1 MSRHEFTKGAALNQD
16 EMNRLH
22 SQLKAQRVNADA
34 LVETLREKKARQFD
48 FTADTRSIQM
58 VPLESEQAERFP
70 EVDEVR
76 RLESRKPK
84 VVVLPKDKD
93 EEWYQKFGPLAANAH
108 AHSQIAA
115 KTPIGARY
123 YRHMLEND
131 PLLLAANVNRWWD
144 ETPDVR
150 MLRSEIIP
158 ANGSMPLSFARAFL
172 SKNYRRLDN
181 LEVMDT
187 MMPVL
192 TDEQSPWVLTQ
203 AGITDIA
210 VHVEARAPQINGE
223 VRVGDEVC
231 LAVKITTGEVGNRAL
246 TVSMGFYRLICSNLA
261 TVPSYTKKQ
270 VHLGR
275 AENEFV
281 ELLSESTLRAEDQ
294 LVIDKMRDVVKAMH
308 DADRFAELL
317 RTATDAADRDV
328 AGLKSPVKA
337 TELLATNASLS
348 EVEGVMLWNNM
359 MTEGDPT
366 VYGLTNALTATA
378 RTLEFERK
386 SELERFAGGLLTER
400 RGWNSYVSAA

>member
-1 MSRHEFTKGAALNQD
+1 MRHEFSNATTLNQD
-16 EMNRLH
+16 ETDRLH
-22 SQLKAQRVNADA
+22 AQLQRQRVKADT
-34 LVETLREKKARQFD
+34 LVDTLREKKQNQFD
-48 FTADTRSIQM
+48 FTADTRSFQM
-58 VPLESEQAERFP
+58 VPLDPEMAETFP

-76 RLESRKPK
+76 RMEGRKPK
-84 VVVLPKDKD
+84 VVIMPKDKD
-93 EEWYQKFGPLAANAH
+93 EEWFQKFGALAANAH
-108 AHSQIAA
+108 AHGQIAS

-123 YRHMLEND
+123 YRHMLESD

-144 ETPDVR
+144 ETPEVR

-158 ANGSMPLSFARAFL
+158 ANGSNRLSFARAFL

-210 VHVEARAPQINGE
+210 VHVEAQAPNLNGE
-223 VRVGDEVC
+223 VRVGDEVA

-246 TVSMGFYRLICSNLA
+246 TVSMGFYRLVCSNFM
-261 TVPSYTKKQ
+261 TVPSYTQKQ
-270 VHLGR
+270 IHLGR

-281 ELLSESTLRAEDQ
+281 ELLSENTLRAEDQ
-294 LVIDKMRDVVKAMH
+294 LVIDKMRDVVSAMY
-308 DADRFAELL
+308 DPERFAQLL
-317 RTATDAADRDV
+317 SVARDSANKDI
-328 AGLKSPVKA
+328 AGLRSPVKA
-337 TELLATNASLS
+337 TELLATNANLND
-348 EVEGVMLWNNM
+348 VEGVMLWNNM

-386 SELERFAGGLLTER
+386 SELEKMAGGLLTER
-400 RGWNSYVSAA
+400 RGWNSYVNAA